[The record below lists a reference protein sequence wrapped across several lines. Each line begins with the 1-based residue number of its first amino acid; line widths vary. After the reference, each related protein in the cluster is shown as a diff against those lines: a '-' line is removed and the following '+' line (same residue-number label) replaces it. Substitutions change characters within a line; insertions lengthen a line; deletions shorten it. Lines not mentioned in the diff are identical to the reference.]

1 MKYRTCQEAYRAGI
15 KSRIEHPL
23 RNGLYKLAESKD
35 RIERAG
41 KEINRISQ
49 IINKTRHPAHLM
61 HCTYADKSIWLKGV
75 PLDVAFRMGYEIVPG
90 LRALEFDGVHRGEAQ
105 ASACLVES
113 VIDQHLVNWDGLRAT
128 FNRRISS
135 EYERMRNGEPNAK
148 RVVDDALDLIN
159 LAVSKLPLNIQ
170 QGIK

>member
-41 KEINRISQ
+41 KEVNRISQ
-49 IINKTRHPAHLM
+49 IINKTRHRAHLM
-61 HCTYADKSIWLKGV
+61 HCTYEDKAIWLKGV

-90 LRALEFDGVHRGEAQ
+90 LRALEFDGVHREESH
-105 ASACLVES
+105 ASAFLVES
-113 VIDQHLVNWDGLRAT
+113 VIEQHLARWDGLRAT
-128 FNRRISS
+128 YSKS
-135 EYERMRNGEPNAK
+135 VACEYERMRNGESNAL
-148 RVVDDALDLIN
+148 RVVDDALCLIN
-159 LAVSKLPLNIQ
+159 LAVSKLPLSIQ

>member
-15 KSRIEHPL
+15 KSRIAHPL
-23 RNGLYKLAESKD
+23 CNGLYKLAESKD

-41 KEINRISQ
+41 KEVNRISQ

-61 HCTYADKSIWLKGV
+61 HCTYEDKAIWLKGM
-75 PLDVAFRMGYEIVPG
+75 PLNVAFRMGYEIVPG
-90 LRALEFDGVHRGEAQ
+90 LRALEFDGVHTKEAQ

-113 VIDQHLVNWDGLRAT
+113 VIDQHLANWDGLRAT
-128 FNRRISS
+128 FSKRVAY
-135 EYERMRNGEPNAK
+135 EYERMRNGESNAL

-159 LAVSKLPLNIQ
+159 LAVSKLPLNIK
-170 QGIK
+170 QGIQ